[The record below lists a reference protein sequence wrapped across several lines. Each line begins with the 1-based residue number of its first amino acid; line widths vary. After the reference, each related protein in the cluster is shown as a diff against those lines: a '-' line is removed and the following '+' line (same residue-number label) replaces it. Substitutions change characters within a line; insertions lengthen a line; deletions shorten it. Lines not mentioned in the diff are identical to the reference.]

1 MIFRNYSFI
10 LLQIFI
16 FVFIHHSSA
25 QEPDKPQNFKSPEFI
40 LEFSGSFNIPTGST
54 KGNIE
59 DFFKFENYG
68 TIYGLGFHLN
78 IKYAANKK
86 GTLYPYINVGL
97 SQLQNDDNKKSYIDS
112 NIISGGYPL
121 PGSDI
126 YKPTNGSSLLII
138 RSAFAGAGLQ
148 YIFNSKSSFIPFA
161 GVELNYSYIWGYYV
175 QNPNL
180 PAGNNPKGQTTFN
193 INGASRFGFGFN
205 IGTDYRISNHLGFV
219 FGLKYK
225 LENLFG
231 KQSEKS
237 TEKNT
242 MNLLD
247 KASGNL
253 NTNLNKS
260 RNIEYLEFYLG
271 FAVFAGTK

>member
-1 MIFRNYSFI
+1 MIFRNYSQILITI
-10 LLQIFI
+10 LL
-16 FVFIHHSSA
+16 FVFVHISSA
-25 QEPDKPQNFKSPEFI
+25 QEPDIPQNFKSPKFI

-97 SQLQNDDNKKSYIDS
+97 SPLQNDDNKKSYIDS

-126 YKPTNGSSLLII
+126 YKSTNGSSLLII

-193 INGASRFGFGFN
+193 INGASRFGFGLNF
-205 IGTDYRISNHLGFV
+205 GTDYRISKHLGFV
-219 FGLKYK
+219 FGVKYK
-225 LENLFG
+225 IENLFG

-237 TEKNT
+237 AEKNT

-260 RNIEYLEFYLG
+260 RSIEYLEFYLG
-271 FAVFAGTK
+271 FALFAGTK